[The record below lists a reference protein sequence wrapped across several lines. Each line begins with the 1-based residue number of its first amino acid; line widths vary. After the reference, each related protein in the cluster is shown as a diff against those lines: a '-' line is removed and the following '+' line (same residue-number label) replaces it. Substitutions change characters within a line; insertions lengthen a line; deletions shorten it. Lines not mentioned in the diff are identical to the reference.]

1 MAGLCLPNNLT
12 TTITLTTNNLTGLS
26 GVEPSGQD
34 DTTVFSD
41 QWGSL
46 LFSDEVTD
54 AAAFNEVGVIADVLL
69 SEAIVNSQDDPPFHC
84 FPHKNG
90 VEDLPQLDFLLHT
103 DETNLQLDS
112 PLDSPDGVPMDFL
125 DCNMTSA
132 ESETATEEL
141 FGDIQSLLRLDPMND
156 NDAVSP
162 SSFGSDDLFSFV
174 DDLNFDDVENIFDE
188 EQCHKNDEVAE
199 PSEKKQSGKD
209 AAQISNMDQG
219 QNVKKRRENK
229 RKYDR
234 KSAKNLNAD
243 KSASGRDVKKLR
255 RENQRKNDRKS
266 AKTYRER
273 RKEQNSAVFEQC
285 KALEEKNKNLKLELT
300 ELEASVKILRTLLLD
315 VMAQ

>member
-1 MAGLCLPNNLT
+1 MEMAGLCLSSNLT
-12 TTITLTTNNLTGLS
+12 TTITTTNNLTGLS

-41 QWGSL
+41 HWGSL
-46 LFSDEVTD
+46 LFSDELTD
-54 AAAFNEVGVIADVLL
+54 AAATFNEVGVIADVLL
-69 SEAIVNSQDDPPFHC
+69 SEAIVDSQDDPPLHC
-84 FPHKNG
+84 FPNKNG

-132 ESETATEEL
+132 KSETATEEL
-141 FGDIQSLLRLDPMND
+141 FGDIQSLLLLDPVND
-156 NDAVSP
+156 SDSVSP
-162 SSFGSDDLFSFV
+162 SSFCSDDLFSFA
-174 DDLNFDDVENIFDE
+174 DDLNFDDVENILDE
-188 EQCHKNDEVAE
+188 EQCHKKDEVAE
-199 PSEKKQSGKD
+199 PLEEKQSGKD

-255 RENQRKNDRKS
+255 REN
-266 AKTYRER
+266 
-273 RKEQNSAVFEQC
+273 
-285 KALEEKNKNLKLELT
+285 
-300 ELEASVKILRTLLLD
+300 
-315 VMAQ
+315 